1 MKYLTED
8 QVAECWKILDG
19 SQYEKEHIGGTGKSF
34 YSEKKDSLFLFKP
47 RETIQNLADGVKAGV
62 YIETEACKT
71 YVFACVADEIKSIIN
86 QY

>member
-19 SQYEKEHIGGTGKSF
+19 SQYEKEHIGGGKSF

-47 RETIQNLADGVKAGV
+47 RETIQNLADGVKTGV

-71 YVFACVADEIKSIIN
+71 YEFDVSIDEIKSIIDN
-86 QY
+86 F